1 MLYQNDLKLVN
12 VTNNRP
18 SAENKSKN
26 PYTQDQILVNNGQKF
41 AVKCVKNQKILAS
54 SNRLIPLKTKTESKI
69 DYLEDFAKS
78 PELLKNRN
86 FDLMTPDI
94 LDSKTSSFKSP
105 ELSFGFKLKNSGTST
120 DLKQRYS
127 EIKNKMERDNS
138 LLQTVTASMSQK
150 LTFNQNK
157 LSSLPAKNQ
166 RKGKLLSL
174 DRPPIKLNSL
184 RNSEIPDFL
193 KVAYK

>member
-1 MLYQNDLKLVN
+1 
-12 VTNNRP
+12 
-18 SAENKSKN
+18 
-26 PYTQDQILVNNGQKF
+26 
-41 AVKCVKNQKILAS
+41 
-54 SNRLIPLKTKTESKI
+54 
-69 DYLEDFAKS
+69 
-78 PELLKNRN
+78 
-86 FDLMTPDI
+86 
-94 LDSKTSSFKSP
+94 
-105 ELSFGFKLKNSGTST
+105 
-120 DLKQRYS
+120 
-127 EIKNKMERDNS
+127 MERDNF